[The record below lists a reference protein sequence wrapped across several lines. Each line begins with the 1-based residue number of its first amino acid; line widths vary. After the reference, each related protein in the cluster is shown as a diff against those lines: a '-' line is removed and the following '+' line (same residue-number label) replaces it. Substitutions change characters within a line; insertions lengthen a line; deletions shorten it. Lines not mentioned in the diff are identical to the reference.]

1 MTKILVIAYDLNPR
15 IGSEAGAAY
24 IWSSILAKDFRVVAF
39 TQEFHQTDL
48 EQSNSKLNTRFIKV
62 TPFLSRFLTRFHLY
76 NLDYALFIKK
86 VKRVIQA
93 EIEPGNTILHFLT
106 PCGIHSFNSLAEDLN
121 LPYIIGPIG
130 GYLKLPA
137 GFEAYRTKSMCL
149 KEFFYS
155 ILVQRND
162 WQRYFIGAKAIVC
175 GTDLVKAHLPQ
186 KAQEKTFIIHDAV
199 IDADYY
205 SPSGRGNESKTAIK
219 IAFTG
224 RLENYKGIFL
234 LLDAFAAVVK
244 KYPDATLVYAGTG
257 SQYSQLTQK
266 VIEYDLQSSVRVL
279 GRIDRAALKELLLT
293 SDIYCLPTLKE
304 PGGTALL
311 EAMACELPVITSNY
325 GGPANSVTPEC
336 GILID
341 PISITDHVNKI
352 AAGIELLISNPA
364 LRRRM
369 GIAGRQ
375 RVVEN
380 YSPQAL
386 EKSISNFYHRTVSES
401 LR

>member
-1 MTKILVIAYDLNPR
+1 MTKIIVIAYDLNPR
-15 IGSEAGAAY
+15 IGSEAGAAH
-24 IWSSILAKDFRVVAF
+24 IWASILAKDFKLVAF

-48 EQSNSKLNTRFIKV
+48 QQSNSQLDTRFIKL
-62 TPFLSRFLTRFHLY
+62 TPFFSRLLTRFHLY

-86 VKRVIQA
+86 VRRVIEA
-93 EIEPGNTILHFLT
+93 EIDPGNTLLHFLT
-106 PCGIHSFNSLAEDLN
+106 PCGIHSFNSLALELN

-130 GYLKLPA
+130 GYLKLPE
-137 GFEAYRTKSMCL
+137 GFEAYRTPSMRL
-149 KEFFYS
+149 KELFYS
-155 ILVQRND
+155 ILVRRRN
-162 WQRYFIGAKAIVC
+162 WQRYFNCAKAIVC
-175 GTDLVKAHLPQ
+175 GTELVKAHLPQ
-186 KAQEKTFIIHDAV
+186 PAQQKTFIIHDAV
-199 IDADYY
+199 IDANYY
-205 SPSGRGNESKTAIK
+205 APEARVNEGMSCVK

-266 VIEYDLQSSVRVL
+266 VIEYGLQSSVKVL